1 MVSVVTE
8 TVNWLKGSK
17 YGYTFKDKIAL
28 FLYIGNAIIFT
39 VFIIGIFGKARAAD
53 IYFKRTY
60 LLNWIP
66 LKSVLV
72 KRNGIILSLP
82 MTLDYI
88 ILVKPDWEVE
98 ELMFLRKLNLDN
110 NNSIV
115 IDIGSNIGI
124 YTLILLHLYP
134 KCKVI
139 SIEASPTIFEKLKL
153 NCQLNSL
160 PPGPNLVLLNKAVS
174 DKDDSL
180 VEFYEKH
187 SISTLSKEF
196 LTNISKEIITKEN
209 EEQSKTM
216 VRTITI
222 DKLVETENV
231 NEISLM
237 KIDVEGAEG
246 LVLKGAID
254 TLNNRKVKNMII
266 EYHSIENYDYAAKLL
281 DRIGY
286 SIVNSQ
292 RWYDEDYKSS
302 NGREFVNGHI
312 IACLRK

>member
-1 MVSVVTE
+1 MVSVLAE

-28 FLYIGNAIIFT
+28 VLYIGNAIIVT
-39 VFIIGIFGKARAAD
+39 VFTIGIFGKARAAD

-82 MTLDYI
+82 MTLNYI
-88 ILVKPDWEVE
+88 FLAKPDWEAE
-98 ELMFLRKLNLDN
+98 ERKFLRKLNLDN
-110 NNSIV
+110 NNSV
-115 IDIGSNIGI
+115 AMDIGANIGI

-153 NCQLNSL
+153 NCQLNNL

-196 LTNISKEIITKEN
+196 LTSISREIITRKMK
-209 EEQSKTM
+209 SKT
-216 VRTITI
+216 RQWS
-222 DKLVETENV
+222 E
-231 NEISLM
+231 
-237 KIDVEGAEG
+237 
-246 LVLKGAID
+246 
-254 TLNNRKVKNMII
+254 
-266 EYHSIENYDYAAKLL
+266 
-281 DRIGY
+281 
-286 SIVNSQ
+286 Q
-292 RWYDEDYKSS
+292 
-302 NGREFVNGHI
+302 
-312 IACLRK
+312 